1 MLKFLCRSN
10 KGLRMSMVQDNNF
23 PILSIKRSEKTL
35 IDNEMVQYDVYVEVD
50 GESGESIKLMEL
62 NKFKIKLINDDIPLH
77 WWKHGKRDTFND
89 ILEIELKEFMRKSE
103 NSREG
108 TQIIDGEIIGN
119 FLIIDYNESNYLKI
133 SVLNTNCKNDEYRVL
148 VELVN
153 FLAPYPLVNDQMT
166 REIKIPKISK

>member
-1 MLKFLCRSN
+1 
-10 KGLRMSMVQDNNF
+10 MSMVQDDNF
-23 PILSIKRSEKTL
+23 PLLSIKRSEKTL

-50 GESGESIKLMEL
+50 GESIKLMEL
-62 NKFKIKLINDDIPLH
+62 NKFKIKLINSNPLY
-77 WWKHGKRDTFND
+77 WWKQGKKDTVND

>member
-10 KGLRMSMVQDNNF
+10 KGLRMSMVQDDNF
-23 PILSIKRSEKTL
+23 PLLSIKRSEKTL

-50 GESGESIKLMEL
+50 GESIKLMEL
-62 NKFKIKLINDDIPLH
+62 NKFKIKLINDDIPLY

-133 SVLNTNCKNDEYRVL
+133 SILDNGKGGHKL
-148 VELVN
+148 LIELIN
-153 FLAPYPLVNDQMT
+153 FLAPYPLVNDQT
-166 REIKIPKISK
+166 VREIAIPKISK

>member
-10 KGLRMSMVQDNNF
+10 KGLRMSMVQDDNF
-23 PILSIKRSEKTL
+23 PLLSIKRSEKTL

-50 GESGESIKLMEL
+50 GESIKLMEL
-62 NKFKIKLINDDIPLH
+62 NKFKLKLFNSNPLY
-77 WWKHGKRDTFND
+77 WWKQGKKDTVND

>member
-10 KGLRMSMVQDNNF
+10 KGLLMSMVQDDNF
-23 PILSIKRSEKTL
+23 PLLSIKRSEKTL

-50 GESGESIKLMEL
+50 GESIKLMEL
-62 NKFKIKLINDDIPLH
+62 NKFKIKLINSNPLY
-77 WWKHGKRDTFND
+77 WWKQGKKDTVND

>member
-10 KGLRMSMVQDNNF
+10 KGLLMSMVQDNNF

-50 GESGESIKLMEL
+50 GESIKLMEL
-62 NKFKIKLINDDIPLH
+62 NKFKLKLFNSNPLY
-77 WWKHGKRDTFND
+77 WWKQGKKDTVND

>member
-1 MLKFLCRSN
+1 
-10 KGLRMSMVQDNNF
+10 MSMVQDDNF
-23 PILSIKRSEKTL
+23 PLLSIKRSEKTL

-50 GESGESIKLMEL
+50 GESIKLMEL
-62 NKFKIKLINDDIPLH
+62 NKFKIKLINSNPLY
-77 WWKHGKRDTFND
+77 WWKQGKKDTVND
-89 ILEIELKEFMRKSE
+89 ILEIELKEFIRKSE

-108 TQIIDGEIIGN
+108 TQIVDGVSVGN

>member
-1 MLKFLCRSN
+1 
-10 KGLRMSMVQDNNF
+10 MSMVQDNNF

-50 GESGESIKLMEL
+50 GESIKLMEL
-62 NKFKIKLINDDIPLH
+62 NKFKLKLFNSNPLY
-77 WWKHGKRDTFND
+77 WWKQGKKDTVND

>member
-1 MLKFLCRSN
+1 
-10 KGLRMSMVQDNNF
+10 MSMVQDDNF
-23 PILSIKRSEKTL
+23 PLLSIKRSEKTL
-35 IDNEMVQYDVYVEVD
+35 IDNEMVQYDVYIEVD
-50 GESGESIKLMEL
+50 GEFIKLMEL
-62 NKFKIKLINDDIPLH
+62 NKFKIKLINDDIPLR

-133 SVLNTNCKNDEYRVL
+133 RILDNGKGDHKL
-148 VELVN
+148 LIELIN
-153 FLAPYPLVNDQMT
+153 FLAPYPLVNDQT
-166 REIKIPKISK
+166 VREITIPKISK

>member
-1 MLKFLCRSN
+1 
-10 KGLRMSMVQDNNF
+10 MSMVQDDNF
-23 PILSIKRSEKTL
+23 PLLSIKRSEKTL
-35 IDNEMVQYDVYVEVD
+35 IDNEMVQYVVYVEVD
-50 GESGESIKLMEL
+50 GESIKLMEL
-62 NKFKIKLINDDIPLH
+62 NKFKLKLFNSNPLY
-77 WWKHGKRDTFND
+77 WWKQGKKDTVND

>member
-1 MLKFLCRSN
+1 
-10 KGLRMSMVQDNNF
+10 MSMVQDNNF

-35 IDNEMVQYDVYVEVD
+35 IDNEMVQYVVYVEVD
-50 GESGESIKLMEL
+50 GESIKLMEL
-62 NKFKIKLINDDIPLH
+62 NKFKLKLFNSNPLY
-77 WWKHGKRDTFND
+77 WWKQGKKDTVND